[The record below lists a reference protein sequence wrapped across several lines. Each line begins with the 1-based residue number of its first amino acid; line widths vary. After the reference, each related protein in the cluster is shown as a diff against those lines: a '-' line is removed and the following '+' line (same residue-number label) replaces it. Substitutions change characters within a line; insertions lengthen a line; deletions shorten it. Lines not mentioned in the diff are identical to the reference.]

1 MEHDL
6 DLCWRGNGIELKKF
20 LTITFSDMT
29 ANYDLKVALHFVH
42 NKESKLNMLG
52 SLFNVINVNCKTLG
66 DWESEVEGKWNKR
79 G

>member
-1 MEHDL
+1 
-6 DLCWRGNGIELKKF
+6 
-20 LTITFSDMT
+20 MT

-52 SLFNVINVNCKTLG
+52 SLFIVIKVNCKILG
-66 DWESEVEGKWNKR
+66 YWESEVEGKWNKR